1 MYTHTSGIIYV
12 CMCIYMYIYIYVC
25 VCLYVYI
32 LYIYEDEKVHVR
44 DLVHIRYLI
53 HERMLR
59 LLAFSFFQAYICNK
73 GEKERNQRA
82 RLKQNLLVR
91 LSPP

>member
-1 MYTHTSGIIYV
+1 
-12 CMCIYMYIYIYVC
+12 MYIYIYVC

-73 GEKERNQRA
+73 GEKERKETRGPVSSKTYWFA
-82 RLKQNLLVR
+82 YHLHECGEEKK
-91 LSPP
+91 S